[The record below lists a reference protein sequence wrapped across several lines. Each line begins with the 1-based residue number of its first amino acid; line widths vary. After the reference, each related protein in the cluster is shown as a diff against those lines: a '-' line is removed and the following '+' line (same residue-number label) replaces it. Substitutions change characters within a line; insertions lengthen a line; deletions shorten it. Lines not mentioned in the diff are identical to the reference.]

1 MIASIVPPGRDLSVV
16 VVVLEGG
23 DLLRECLSHL
33 ERQRLKGNR
42 EVIVPYD
49 QRLQHVSDFMREFPQ
64 VSFVGCEGRKTYAEL
79 RTVGIFHSRGR
90 IVAVTEDQCRPQ
102 NDWCDQVMKGH
113 DSHHAAVGG
122 AVEKQVPDRMLGWA
136 IYFADYVRYM
146 TPMSPTLTGHL
157 TDCNVSYKRS
167 ALDAIVSVWEKEFHE
182 PEVHGA
188 LQAKGRTLWFDPEM
202 VVYQRRSMG
211 WSEALNDRWCFG
223 RLFGSRRVVRASVV
237 RRMAYGVAALA
248 TPLLT
253 VLRVARNVFE
263 KRRCVLRFTWA
274 LPALVVLNSTWA
286 LGECMGYW
294 SGRPAATL
302 LPDSVAVVGQEGQ
315 EEAPPR

>member
-1 MIASIVPPGRDLSVV
+1 MPSDVSQGCNLSVV

-23 DLLRECLSHL
+23 DGLRHCLSRL

-49 QRLQHVSDFMREFPQ
+49 GRLQHASDFAQEFPH
-64 VSFVGCEGRKTYAEL
+64 VSFVRCEGMKTYAEM
-79 RTVGIFHSRGR
+79 RAIGILHSRGR

-102 NDWCDQVMKGH
+102 EDWCDQVTKGH
-113 DSHHAAVGG
+113 DSDHAAIGG

-146 TPMSPTLTGHL
+146 RPMSPTLTGHL

-167 ALDAIVSVWEKEFHE
+167 ALDAIVSVWEAEFHE

-211 WSEALNDRWCFG
+211 WAEALNDRWCFG
-223 RLFGSRRVVRASVV
+223 RLFGSRRVVHASVA
-237 RRMAYGVAALA
+237 RRMAYGIAALA

-253 VLRVARNVFE
+253 VSRVARNVFE
-263 KRRCVLRFTWA
+263 KRRCLLQFTWA
-274 LPALVVLNSTWA
+274 LPALVVLNVTWA
-286 LGECMGYW
+286 LGECVGYW

-302 LPDSVAVVGQEGQ
+302 APRRETVGGQ
-315 EEAPPR
+315 GEQDGVPPR